1 MSQPPSNQPRAE
13 FIAAVDHV
21 IRDRRTLKVM
31 RDPNECQDL
40 TADVAADL
48 YAAVRDSIEVAGWAP
63 FHKPAHK
70 DAHLGQ
76 GLSSVVPWRFYV
88 LEKPVCCALLAR
100 LKSLAQAQPDTK
112 WSRAW
117 ESKIP
122 RILSGSGAVVLATWL
137 PDPSPTGGAAELS
150 ENNQE
155 HIAAASAAVQNLLLA
170 AEARGLRTY
179 WATGGILKDTEVFAW
194 LGIPA
199 NQILLGAI
207 FLTPTELPHDA
218 LETGSWR
225 DKRGAPSN
233 WSVWIEPG
241 QLAQSAAQ
249 SAAD

>member
-1 MSQPPSNQPRAE
+1 MREQGATRLAIEGSGQLQRTHHRGRDDGRLLGGCPLFLKTDSWGE
-13 FIAAVDHV
+13 FVFDFA
-21 IRDRRTLKVM
+21 
-31 RDPNECQDL
+31 
-40 TADVAADL
+40 
-48 YAAVRDSIEVAGWAP
+48 WA
-63 FHKPAHK
+63 
-70 DAHLGQ
+70 
-76 GLSSVVPWRFYV
+76 
-88 LEKPVCCALLAR
+88 
-100 LKSLAQAQPDTK
+100 
-112 WSRAW
+112 RAW

-137 PDPSPTGGAAELS
+137 PDPSATGGAPELT

-179 WATGGILKDTEVFAW
+179 WATGGILKDKDVFGW

-207 FLTPTELPHDA
+207 FMAPTELPHDM

-225 DKRGAPSN
+225 EKRGEPSN

-241 QLAQSAAQ
+241 QLAETLR
-249 SAAD
+249 D

>member
-1 MSQPPSNQPRAE
+1 MSLPPSNLPRAD
-13 FIAAVDHV
+13 FITAVDHV
-21 IRDRRTLKVM
+21 IRERRTLKVM
-31 RDPNECQDL
+31 RDPSGCQEL
-40 TADVAADL
+40 PADVAADL
-48 YAAVRDSIEVAGWAP
+48 YAALRDSIEVAGWAP
-63 FHKPAHK
+63 FHKPANK
-70 DAHLGQ
+70 EAHLAHGPA
-76 GLSSVVPWRFYV
+76 SVVPWRFYV
-88 LEKPVCCALLAR
+88 LEKPTCCALLAR
-100 LKSLAQAQPDTK
+100 LRSLAQAHSDSK

-137 PDPSPTGGAAELS
+137 PDPSATGGAPELT

-179 WATGGILKDTEVFAW
+179 WATGGILKDKDVFGW

-207 FLTPTELPHDA
+207 FMAPTELPHDM

-225 DKRGAPSN
+225 EKRGEPSN

-241 QLAQSAAQ
+241 QLAETLR
-249 SAAD
+249 D